1 MPGRGPDLESLSRM
15 VAMLPFKPLL
25 LVLACTLLAAS
36 APAPAGRA
44 PGPPLAA
51 GEALALAGLDRE
63 VFQFGETQ
71 QDSPMG
77 NLAYL
82 PWLRLEGA
90 EWSARNPRF
99 KCEGVMNQEACSVAK
114 GHGKVNLPK
123 AIEEGCDLA
132 ILSWARLSAMGWRQD
147 YGEGA
152 SRARLE
158 EAFSPFLGGRMPPG
172 DGIPVLDG
180 AWVGDGV
187 LLRTSPAAMLSWL
200 MDPSQEQLLRAMRR
214 LLINPV
220 KEAYVASAFWVLV
233 ATAQVPMQ
241 PGVYSAW
248 AVGSNDHGVAVLR
261 LPPGT
266 SRAQALARFQAIM
279 LPKGNPDRKARP

>member
-1 MPGRGPDLESLSRM
+1 MPSLNALLLGFACSLFAAAAP
-15 VAMLPFKPLL
+15 VPAPPLL
-25 LVLACTLLAAS
+25 
-36 APAPAGRA
+36 
-44 PGPPLAA
+44 A
-51 GEALALAGLDRE
+51 GEALALAGQDRE
-63 VFQFGETQ
+63 VFQFGDTQ
-71 QDSPMG
+71 GESPMG
-77 NLAYL
+77 TLAYL
-82 PWLRLEGA
+82 PWPKLEGA
-90 EWSARNPRF
+90 EWGARNPMF

-132 ILSWARLSAMGWRQD
+132 IVSWARLSAMGWRQD

-158 EAFSPFLGGRMPPG
+158 EAFLPFLGGRMPPG
-172 DGIPVLDG
+172 DGLPPLTG

-214 LLINPV
+214 LLLNPI
-220 KEAYVASAFWVLV
+220 KEAYVASAFWILV

-241 PGVYSAW
+241 PGVYSTW

-266 SRAQALARFQAIM
+266 TRAQALARFKAIM
-279 LPKGNPDRKARP
+279 QPAPQAKR